1 MNIAHTDIYCV
12 VYQVKDTIFWKQI
25 TTIGQF
31 FLATWLLF
39 IKSKIQFFE
48 SKSQPFKV
56 FCPRGF
62 SCLSSQR
69 YNFLKANH
77 NAIRYWFHA
86 HIVVYQVKDTIFW
99 KQITT
104 GVFQWYTQRKLFIK
118 SKIQFFESKSQLH
131 AVWIINSRVVYQVKD
146 TIFWKQI
153 TTTNGPT
160 SYLLSCLSSQRYNF
174 LKANHNQNDMLALV
188 RNVVYQVKDTI
199 FWKQITT
206 YRYRVLFLLLLFIK
220 SKIQFFESKSQR
232 CSEPIVGGLCCLS
245 SQRYNFL
252 KANHNKWTPWII
264 RLEVVYQ
271 VKDTIFW
278 KQITTAPNGM
288 ILDPLLFIKSKIQF
302 FESKSQLKTYTMKK
316 ENSCLSSQR
325 YNFLKAN
332 HNSVV
337 QRCKINCVVYQVKDT
352 IFWKQITTGIIVSN
366 LWGLL
371 FIKSK
376 IQFFE
381 SKSQPLR

>member
-1 MNIAHTDIYCV
+1 MKANHNHSRCFAPAVLV

-25 TTIGQF
+25 TTPFGIGF
-31 FLATWLLF
+31 MLILLF

-48 SKSQPFKV
+48 SKSQPEF
-56 FCPRGF
+56 FNDIRRE

-77 NAIRYWFHA
+77 NPDNPD
-86 HIVVYQVKDTIFW
+86 VS
-99 KQITT
+99 
-104 GVFQWYTQRKLFIK
+104 G
-118 SKIQFFESKSQLH
+118 
-131 AVWIINSRVVYQVKD
+131 
-146 TIFWKQI
+146 
-153 TTTNGPT
+153 T
-160 SYLLSCLSSQRYNF
+160 S
-174 LKANHNQNDMLALV
+174 
-188 RNVVYQVKDTI
+188 VVYQVKDTI

-381 SKSQPLR
+381 SKSQLCFHGLPKCVRCLSSQRYNFLKANHNDLPNR